1 MRSISIAT
9 RSYHGRGNSAAKLM
23 LEAAEGGSL
32 ENVVQQFERILFQQ
46 NKLILQA

>member
-9 RSYHGRGNSAAKLM
+9 KSYHGRGNTRPSC
-23 LEAAEGGSL
+23 AEGGSL
-32 ENVVQQFERILFQQ
+32 EDVVQQFERILFQQ